1 MKKISILI
9 IAIVASLQIQAQSKV
24 GTIDVEYILS
34 QMPQLEQVNKDV
46 KAYSD
51 DLENQLQVKVT
62 KYKALIE
69 VYQQNEAAFTED
81 IKKTKQDEI
90 IALEQDIQ
98 KFQKNGASLV
108 QIRQNELINPL
119 YQLIGDAL
127 KDVASEGKFSQILT
141 LSNTIAYLDPNFD
154 ITLRTMAKLGIPIPK
169 EEE

>member
-9 IAIVASLQIQAQSKV
+9 IAIVTSLQVSAQSKV
-24 GTIDVEYILS
+24 GTIDVEFILS
-34 QMPQLEQVNKDV
+34 QMPQLEQVNSNI

>member
-9 IAIVASLQIQAQSKV
+9 IAIVTSLQVNAQSKV

-34 QMPQLEQVNKDV
+34 QMPQLEQVNQDV

-51 DLENQLQVKVT
+51 DLESQLQAKVT
-62 KYKALIE
+62 NYKALIE
-69 VYQQNEAAFTED
+69 VYQQNESSFTED
-81 IKKTKQDEI
+81 IKKAKQDEI

-119 YQLIGDAL
+119 YQLIGEAFNQ
-127 KDVASEGKFSQILT
+127 VATEEKFTQILT
-141 LSNTIAYLDPNFD
+141 INNTIAYLDPAFD
-154 ITLRTMAKLGIPIPK
+154 ITLRTMTKMGIPIQK